1 MKKLFD
7 YLKNSFSA
15 FGDFKKDFKICKAC
29 NKTGKI
35 NGKICH
41 VCQGKGVIILK

>member
-1 MKKLFD
+1 MTTILD
-7 YLKNSFSA
+7 LIKNPFSA
-15 FGDFKKDFKICKAC
+15 FGDFRKGFKVCKAC

-35 NGKICH
+35 NGKDCH